1 VRGLRRSRDSRSAGK
16 ELALLSR
23 HTRRG
28 TGESTRPR
36 SADSDRNPRW
46 DRINLVNIEVDQIGN
61 GKDAGEMYEKYLE
74 NNMQNLNYLRYV
86 LGEFKK
92 SFRFTKLRIGSFS
105 TLTILLN
112 NTEGKFLHN

>member
-1 VRGLRRSRDSRSAGK
+1 MSKVRGLRRSRDSRSAGK

-46 DRINLVNIEVDQIGN
+46 DRINLVAHRKKQLNTEKSTKIED
-61 GKDAGEMYEKYLE
+61 GKDAEEMFE
-74 NNMQNLNYLRYV
+74 NTWKIIR
-86 LGEFKK
+86 E
-92 SFRFTKLRIGSFS
+92 
-105 TLTILLN
+105 TLITYRMY
-112 NTEGKFLHN
+112 